1 MDSIREATENDKY
14 ERYVDQVVDIKRP
27 VRRNCQKLEALI
39 EALADEVEEQSGGLA
54 EQEESYH
61 HITSLPDTAEVC

>member
-27 VRRNCQKLEALI
+27 VRRNYQKLEALI

-54 EQEESYH
+54 E
-61 HITSLPDTAEVC
+61 